1 MDAVVTIID
10 HFLNPLLVRL
20 VGRLLRLAPVD
31 PKGSDDD

>member
-1 MDAVVTIID
+1 MVTLID
-10 HFLNPLLVRL
+10 YFLNPLLARL